1 MRSFLEVIDKCF
13 KKLNSSRRRCI
24 FPDYPTSNSREYYV
38 YLDTYKI
45 YRDVVKV
52 LNLGALILK
61 KI

>member
-1 MRSFLEVIDKCF
+1 MRSFLEVIEKCF
-13 KKLNSSRRRCI
+13 KKLNSSRRRYI
-24 FPDYPTSNSREYYV
+24 FPDYPTSSSREYYV